1 MGLPKFVDKKLHD
14 IKVKLNVQAELA
26 KQSNPDESMYKNL
39 EENILETIPIQYM
52 YLISSLIGSILIAIG
67 TLALCLV
74 LLLSK

>member
-1 MGLPKFVDKKLHD
+1 MVLPKFVDEKLHD

-26 KQSNPDESMYKNL
+26 KQSNPDESMYKNIEKNML
-39 EENILETIPIQYM
+39 KIIPIQYM

-74 LLLSK
+74 LLLL